1 MSAAEEYKADKDV
14 DARRDG
20 ASEDCRHVGE
30 RLPGDVWGV
39 IVQLLP
45 VADSMSLSSVC
56 SWLRELVLASLPFV
70 ELVETPSVF
79 PAARFTSLVDVWIG
93 DGVDLGVVLPA
104 LRHCPRLRCLALAS
118 CCREPDKHDALV
130 AHLPLLCHLESI
142 SFLGTNIDGHLGKA
156 LASCEALRE
165 VVLSMRFGVDRDDG
179 RIDHVAEFLTELTPL
194 STLRSLSFA
203 VRDAKDA
210 MVLKAAL
217 GAWAELEELSVNVY
231 PDSRGWRDLEVSIHG
246 LATTIGSSCPLMRR
260 LRLRAVNTA
269 EMSQEDMDAIGR
281 MSQLQELAVSGS
293 WTAATLAPL
302 RALKKLEKLTF
313 SCFTV
318 DEEAADELCAVLGE
332 LDCLTALSIWGAQ
345 LSVEALCRVLRSTAA
360 VGSLIHVDVE
370 MDVFFE
376 VDAAEKEM
384 LSATIA
390 EAVLSSAA
398 EEWSLSMPLCMLSF
412 LRACDGRTPAATMSF
427 LSLLGTQS
435 SALVSEEH
443 AELLLAWLRSS
454 RSLIEVIID
463 ATLASKV
470 FVDAVVAAVRAEPLT
485 PTVLTLFVAEELR
498 EAYDG
503 VEDELQAAGLELL

>member
-156 LASCEALRE
+156 LASCTALRDVE
-165 VVLSMRFGVDRDDG
+165 LGYACCAVDAREF
-179 RIDHVAEFLTELTPL
+179 VAGI
-194 STLRSLSFA
+194 
-203 VRDAKDA
+203 
-210 MVLKAAL
+210 AAL
-217 GAWAELEELSVNVY
+217 PHLCTLTGLVLQEEHDTMELCAAVGAWTGLEELGVFFH
-231 PDSRGWRDLEVSIHG
+231 PTDEGWRDEDARPALAG
-246 LATTIGSSCPLMRR
+246 LAAAVGSSCPTICR
-260 LRLRAVNTA
+260 LKMTAVGEMVAA

-281 MSQLQELAVSGS
+281 MSQLQELILSGS

-313 SCFTV
+313 GSFQA

-332 LDCLTALSIWGAQ
+332 LDCLITLYIQDTQ